1 MYQNLKWITDT
12 HETLNWAEVRDK
24 IPVNPPGAFLA
35 EGDVMINDI
44 DVLNWMND
52 NGEFEFRPRLR
63 DRVQEVSRTRIRSI
77 RFDEAPE
84 IDEEY
89 DCD

>member
-1 MYQNLKWITDT
+1 MYQNIRWLTEVYEAQ
-12 HETLNWAEVRDK
+12 HWAEVRDK
-24 IPVNPPGAFLA
+24 VPVNPPGAFLA

-52 NGEFEFRPRLR
+52 NGEYEFRPRLR
-63 DRVQEVSRTRIRSI
+63 DKVQEVSRVRIRSI

>member
-1 MYQNLKWITDT
+1 MYQNIRWLTEVYESQ
-12 HETLNWAEVRDK
+12 HWAEVRDK

-35 EGDVMINDI
+35 EGDVMIHDI
-44 DVLNWMND
+44 DLLNWMND
-52 NGEFEFRPRLR
+52 NGDYEFHPRLR
-63 DRVQEVSRTRIRSI
+63 DRVQEVSRTRIRAI
-77 RFDEAPE
+77 TIDEAPE